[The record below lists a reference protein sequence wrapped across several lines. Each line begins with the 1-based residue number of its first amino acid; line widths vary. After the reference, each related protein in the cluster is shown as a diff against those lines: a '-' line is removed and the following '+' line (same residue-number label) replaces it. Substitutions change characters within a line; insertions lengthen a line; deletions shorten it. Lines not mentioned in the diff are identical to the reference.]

1 MAKPVINL
9 ITPPD
14 KLYTKELSFFLI
26 NPNDAVKEQFNN
38 VFKDLKRTVNLYLF
52 EEQGTSEIAWLID
65 VIHHVDYVILDIDNS
80 EHIQWMI
87 GYILS
92 FDKTYY
98 LTRDMVWP
106 YNIINSN
113 RIFEVEQF
121 AEVEKYFAQKK
132 Q

>member
-1 MAKPVINL
+1 MAKAVINL

-14 KLYTKELSFFLI
+14 KLYTNALSFFLI
-26 NPNDAVKEQFNN
+26 NPNNVVKEQFND
-38 VFKDLKRTVNLYLF
+38 VFKKLKRTVNLYLF
-52 EEQGTSEIAWLID
+52 EERHTPDITWLID

-80 EHIQWMI
+80 EEIRWMI

-98 LTRDMVWP
+98 LTKDMVWP

-113 RIFEVEQF
+113 RIFEVQQF

-132 Q
+132 

>member
-1 MAKPVINL
+1 MAKAVINL

-14 KLYTKELSFFLI
+14 KLYTKALSFFLI
-26 NPNDAVKEQFNN
+26 NPNNVVKEQFND
-38 VFKDLKRTVNLYLF
+38 VFKKLKRTVNLYLF
-52 EEQGTSEIAWLID
+52 EERHTPDITWLID
-65 VIHHVDYVILDIDNS
+65 VVHHVDYVILDIDNS
-80 EHIQWMI
+80 EEIRWMI

-98 LTRDMVWP
+98 LTKDMVWP

-113 RIFEVEQF
+113 RIFEVQQF

-132 Q
+132 

>member
-1 MAKPVINL
+1 
-9 ITPPD
+9 
-14 KLYTKELSFFLI
+14 
-26 NPNDAVKEQFNN
+26 
-38 VFKDLKRTVNLYLF
+38 LYLF

-106 YNIINSN
+106 YNVINSN
-113 RIFEVEQF
+113 RIFEVQQF

-132 Q
+132 